1 MPVAPKPETD
11 LQLVGRIYKE
21 TLAPTNPEPSPYRAC
36 LLAWRQRHPE
46 VDADE
51 AAQCVTQL
59 IFQACKDGLAWGQR
73 RRK

>member
-21 TLAPTNPEPSPYRAC
+21 TLAPTNPDRSPHRAC

-46 VDADE
+46 VDANE
-51 AAQCVTQL
+51 AAKRVTQL
-59 IFQACKDGLAWGQR
+59 IFQACKDGLVWGQR
-73 RRK
+73 GRK